1 MEYPGTVNDLY
12 ILALCGALGLACKH
26 FKISRPAV
34 MVAFILIEKLE
45 NYTQQTLTLY
55 QPQDLLS
62 RPIFMTLM
70 VIAVGIFVYSLA
82 RPNRGLE
89 YH

>member
-1 MEYPGTVNDLY
+1 
-12 ILALCGALGLACKH
+12 
-26 FKISRPAV
+26 

-55 QPQDLLS
+55 QPMDLVT

-70 VIAVGIFVYSLA
+70 VAAVVVLIYSLT
-82 RPNRGLE
+82 RRNRGIE
-89 YH
+89 YY